1 MTDYNLYMILDAI
14 TCEKVKSAL
23 HIAHEMA
30 KESYPHLVDEI
41 DFAIS
46 RMVDNT
52 ETFVGSQNQK
62 QRKHTRKEVKNEYI
76 RFCCF

>member
-1 MTDYNLYMILDAI
+1 MTDYNLYMIMDAI

-30 KESYPHLVDEI
+30 KESYPHLVNDI
-41 DFAIS
+41 DFAIN

-52 ETFVGSQNQK
+52 ESFVGSQNK
-62 QRKHTRKEVKNEYI
+62 PKTKKAYKKGGGK
-76 RFCCF
+76 

>member
-14 TCEKVKSAL
+14 TCKKVKSAL

-52 ETFVGSQNQK
+52 ETFVGSQNK
-62 QRKHTRKEVKNEYI
+62 PKTKKAYKKGGEK
-76 RFCCF
+76 

>member
-1 MTDYNLYMILDAI
+1 
-14 TCEKVKSAL
+14 
-23 HIAHEMA
+23 MA

-52 ETFVGSQNQK
+52 ETFVGSQNK
-62 QRKHTRKEVKNEYI
+62 PKTKKAYKKGGEK
-76 RFCCF
+76 

>member
-1 MTDYNLYMILDAI
+1 MTDYNIYMIMDAI

-30 KESYPHLVDEI
+30 KESYPHLVNEI

-52 ETFVGSQNQK
+52 ETFVGSHNK
-62 QRKHTRKEVKNEYI
+62 PKTKKAYKKGGEK
-76 RFCCF
+76 

>member
-1 MTDYNLYMILDAI
+1 MDAI

-30 KESYPHLVDEI
+30 KESYPHLVDRI

-52 ETFVGSQNQK
+52 ETFVGSQNK
-62 QRKHTRKEVKNEYI
+62 PKTKKAYKKGGGK
-76 RFCCF
+76 

>member
-1 MTDYNLYMILDAI
+1 MPSIAKKLCKINYSAI
-14 TCEKVKSAL
+14 KSAL

-52 ETFVGSQNQK
+52 ETFVGSQNK
-62 QRKHTRKEVKNEYI
+62 PKTKKAYKKGGEK
-76 RFCCF
+76 

>member
-1 MTDYNLYMILDAI
+1 MTDYNIYMIMDAI

-30 KESYPHLVDEI
+30 KESYPHLVNEI
-41 DFAIS
+41 DFAIN

-52 ETFVGSQNQK
+52 ESFVGSQNK
-62 QRKHTRKEVKNEYI
+62 PNTKKAYKKGGGK
-76 RFCCF
+76 

>member
-1 MTDYNLYMILDAI
+1 MDAI

-30 KESYPHLVDEI
+30 KESYPHLVNEI
-41 DFAIS
+41 DFAIN

-52 ETFVGSQNQK
+52 ESFVGSQNK
-62 QRKHTRKEVKNEYI
+62 PKTKKAYKKGGGK
-76 RFCCF
+76 

>member
-52 ETFVGSQNQK
+52 ETFV
-62 QRKHTRKEVKNEYI
+62 
-76 RFCCF
+76 

>member
-1 MTDYNLYMILDAI
+1 MTDYNLYMIMDAI

-23 HIAHEMA
+23 YIAHEMA

-52 ETFVGSQNQK
+52 ETFVGSQNK
-62 QRKHTRKEVKNEYI
+62 PKTKKAYKKGGGK
-76 RFCCF
+76 

>member
-1 MTDYNLYMILDAI
+1 MDAI

-30 KESYPHLVDEI
+30 KESYPHLVNDI
-41 DFAIS
+41 DFAIN

-52 ETFVGSQNQK
+52 ETFVGSQNK
-62 QRKHTRKEVKNEYI
+62 PKTKKAYKKGGGK
-76 RFCCF
+76 

>member
-1 MTDYNLYMILDAI
+1 MTDYNLYMIMDAI

-52 ETFVGSQNQK
+52 ETFVGSQNK
-62 QRKHTRKEVKNEYI
+62 PKTKKAYKKGGGK
-76 RFCCF
+76 